1 MKRIKRSVILIPLLL
16 LSSCGDSPISK
27 EQWDD
32 VFSFENIAFHQ
43 NFLLTQDIAYS
54 SENSEMNGLKAHSEF
69 EVDNGS
75 MHYKFTQS
83 KNETTL
89 AKGESYIY
97 LTSRLG
103 TKVSGKSVVIND
115 DGSKE
120 RHEFSGIELSLMM
133 LDVAG
138 LFELDYDNFIHEVNK
153 SYVKESFTIDGEA
166 TASEVLLIEKYD
178 ITFENNRPTH
188 IDGSGKNLTYEVGL
202 TVTEDYSKYGEINIP
217 KDI

>member
-1 MKRIKRSVILIPLLL
+1 
-16 LSSCGDSPISK
+16 
-27 EQWDD
+27 
-32 VFSFENIAFHQ
+32 
-43 NFLLTQDIAYS
+43 
-54 SENSEMNGLKAHSEF
+54 
-69 EVDNGS
+69 
-75 MHYKFTQS
+75 
-83 KNETTL
+83 
-89 AKGESYIY
+89 
-97 LTSRLG
+97 
-103 TKVSGKSVVIND
+103 
-115 DGSKE
+115 
-120 RHEFSGIELSLMM
+120 MM